1 MVPKL
6 RKIGRPKKQQGPKL
20 QQVDEVE
27 RLLVEG
33 EVVPGPDG
41 EATRVWLSQRDIAA
55 RFNVSTALIA
65 DFAKK
70 HRTTERRVALRAQL
84 DTPKSPPEDPMEKR
98 KPGRPRHQDAPVI
111 PWEELDRALVFGE
124 VQILEDG
131 KHTTFYPSY
140 RTLAERYGVV
150 VSVIAEYAKSHN
162 TMKRRKET
170 AARVAVRTE
179 EKLIELRAE
188 SLAVGEDRLVAMIDD
203 FLLKFEGA
211 LKEGRVRTDSPTD
224 VNTLARLK
232 QFIMG
237 GADSRQE
244 VRNIL
249 SLEALQERYARM
261 AREAE
266 FATPAMAGVIE
277 SNKTLNA
284 PCPPSRALGDSVG
297 ETNTSGELSE
307 ETEEDE

>member
-1 MVPKL
+1 MAQKV
-6 RKIGRPKKQQGPKL
+6 GRPKKVQGPKL

-33 EVVPGPDG
+33 EVVPGLDG
-41 EATRVWLSQRDIAA
+41 EATRVWLSQRDIAE

-84 DTPKSPPEDPMEKR
+84 DTPPLPEEPTEKR

-111 PWEELDRALVFGE
+111 PWEELDRALVFVE

-179 EKLIELRAE
+179 EKLIERRAE
-188 SLAVGEDRLVAMIDD
+188 TMAVGKDRLVAMIDD

-249 SLEALQERYARM
+249 SLEVLQERYARM

-266 FATPAMAGVIE
+266 FAMPAMAGVIE

-284 PCPPSRALGDSVG
+284 PCPPIRAPDDSVEQG
-297 ETNTSGELSE
+297 EVE
-307 ETEEDE
+307 EEE

>member
-1 MVPKL
+1 
-6 RKIGRPKKQQGPKL
+6 
-20 QQVDEVE
+20 
-27 RLLVEG
+27 
-33 EVVPGPDG
+33 
-41 EATRVWLSQRDIAA
+41 
-55 RFNVSTALIA
+55 
-65 DFAKK
+65 
-70 HRTTERRVALRAQL
+70 VALRAQL
-84 DTPKSPPEDPMEKR
+84 DTPKFPPEEPTEKR

-140 RTLAERYGVV
+140 RALAERYGVV

-277 SNKTLNA
+277 SNNKTLNV

-297 ETNTSGELSE
+297 ETNTSSELRDAEAHQTSRDE
-307 ETEEDE
+307 ADVGPCGDEDDEDDDASALHTRSHSQGDTGI